1 MIRLFAILVLISS
14 FNRAFPQNKT
24 LDSLKL
30 MLTKPMSDTL
40 RFNVLLTLINTA
52 ENNEWQNYALQL
64 KNQCHAT
71 LKRKDLSPAEKK
83 SCLYY
88 LSSAYHFIGES
99 HVENDVEKALLF
111 FKKSLSISESIP
123 FPDISVSSYYFTG
136 NIYAQ
141 KNNFRQASADLFKG
155 LRIAQLNKNNNQKSD
170 MLMSIGELYHLQND
184 NDTALKYFQLS
195 LAIAEKIKNKQRV
208 FNSLDYIGL
217 IYSGKGNITEAKKHF
232 LKAYYLVKDGNDT
245 SHIAHFLLRIAN
257 SFAREKQT
265 DSALFY
271 CQKANNIV
279 GKQVNQQLKRRILS
293 SFSEIYFTKEK
304 FSTALTFAK
313 EALEISKKA
322 NYQSQMASDYHF
334 LYKIYKALN
343 KSDEALHYFEQYVA
357 IKDSI
362 SSTTSKKH
370 LLEQKLKYEFE
381 KKELLSSNEHIK
393 KINLINLQRERQN
406 KHKNNWLIFSGAL
419 TILIALGGGFLYA
432 YQKQSHHISEQKNHI
447 LRQKLQLSQMNPHFI
462 FNSLNAIQNYIFK
475 EDRLEAGIYLS
486 KFSEL
491 FRQILNFSRKDYITL
506 GEEIDFLNN
515 YMELQQ
521 IRFQDKLSYR
531 IIIDPAINREIVYV
545 PPMLAQP
552 FIENSIEHGILNKE
566 GKGYVYISF
575 SKKENVLAYEI
586 EDNGVGLEKAQ
597 ELKKKLRVSYESLS
611 TMITKERVKDLNSKS
626 KWNVNIDTIDLASL
640 KPNQT
645 GVMVNFSIPYKTE
658 PI

>member
-1 MIRLFAILVLISS
+1 
-14 FNRAFPQNKT
+14 
-24 LDSLKL
+24 
-30 MLTKPMSDTL
+30 MLTKPMNDTI
-40 RFNVLLTLINTA
+40 RFNVLLALVNSA

-64 KNQCHAT
+64 KNQCHVT
-71 LKRKDLSPAEKK
+71 LKRKDLSSAEKR

-88 LSSAYHFIGES
+88 LSNAYHFIGES
-99 HVENDVEKALLF
+99 NVENDVEKALLF
-111 FKKSLSISESIP
+111 FKKSLSISENIP

-141 KNNFRQASADLFKG
+141 KNNFQQASADLFKG
-155 LRIAQLNKNNNQKSD
+155 LRIAQSNKNNNQKSD

-217 IYSGKGNITEAKKHF
+217 IYNGKGNINQAKEHF
-232 LKAYYLVKDGNDT
+232 SKAYYLVKDGNDT
-245 SHIAHFLLRIAN
+245 SLIAHFLLRLAN
-257 SFAREKQT
+257 TFAREKHT

-271 CQKANNIV
+271 CQKANNIL
-279 GKQVNQQLKRRILS
+279 GKRVNQQLRRRILS
-293 SFSEIYFTKEK
+293 SFSEIYFTKNK
-304 FSTALTFAK
+304 FSTALTYAK
-313 EALEISKKA
+313 EALEISAKT
-322 NYQSQMASDYHF
+322 NYQSQMASDHHF
-334 LYKIYKALN
+334 LYKIYKALHKN
-343 KSDEALHYFEQYVA
+343 AEALHYFEQYVA

-362 SSTTSKKH
+362 SSTTSKNH

-406 KHKNNWLIFSGAL
+406 KLKNNWLIFSGAL

-432 YQKQSHHISEQKNHI
+432 YQKQSHHISEQKNDI

-506 GEEIDFLNN
+506 EEEIAFLSN

-521 IRFQDKLSYR
+521 IRFQDKLSYK
-531 IIIDPAINREIVYV
+531 ITIDPGINKENVYV

-566 GKGYVYISF
+566 GKGYVHISF
-575 SKKENVLAYEI
+575 SKKENVLVYEI

-611 TMITKERVKDLNSKS
+611 TLITKERVKDLNSKS
-626 KWNVNIDTIDLASL
+626 KWNINIDTIDLTSI
-640 KPNQT
+640 KSNQT
-645 GVMVNFSIPYKTE
+645 GVLVNFSIPFKTE